1 METVPGVLPC
11 WIITTIIS
19 MHACTTKDDMLLMLL
34 MIGREDPTVGV
45 VMSMSTLGIV
55 INMMVLLAADA
66 YIR

>member
-1 METVPGVLPC
+1 
-11 WIITTIIS
+11 
-19 MHACTTKDDMLLMLL
+19 

>member
-1 METVPGVLPC
+1 MGGRRRIVLR
-11 WIITTIIS
+11 TT
-19 MHACTTKDDMLLMLL
+19 TTKYDMLLMLL

-55 INMMVLLAADA
+55 INMMVILAADA